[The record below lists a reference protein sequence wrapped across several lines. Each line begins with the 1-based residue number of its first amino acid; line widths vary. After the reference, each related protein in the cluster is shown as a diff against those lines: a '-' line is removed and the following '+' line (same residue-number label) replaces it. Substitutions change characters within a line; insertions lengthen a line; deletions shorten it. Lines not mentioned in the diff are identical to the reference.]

1 MSHPLSA
8 AARVQ
13 VLAEALPYIQKF
25 SGQIVVVKYGGAAMA
40 REDLRT
46 EVIRDMVF
54 LATVGLKPVIVHGG
68 GPEINSWLSRL
79 NIPTQF
85 VNGLRVTDAAT
96 MEVVE
101 MVLVGKVNK
110 EIVEMINQA
119 GGRAV
124 GLCGRDGKTIQA
136 RRYVETEDAI
146 GFVGDIAS
154 IDVKL
159 ISTLLEAGYIP
170 VISSVSSDGT
180 GQAYNINADT
190 AAGELAAALEAEK
203 LILLTDTPGLLQQK
217 DDPNSLIHQ
226 LDLHKARHLIE
237 TGIVGGGMIPK
248 LQCCIRALAQGVR
261 SAHILDGRLLHSL
274 LLEIFT
280 DEGVGTMLV
289 SSSEG
294 YLRTQREHD

>member
-1 MSHPLSA
+1 
-8 AARVQ
+8 
-13 VLAEALPYIQKF
+13 
-25 SGQIVVVKYGGAAMA
+25 
-40 REDLRT
+40 
-46 EVIRDMVF
+46 
-54 LATVGLKPVIVHGG
+54 
-68 GPEINSWLSRL
+68 
-79 NIPTQF
+79 
-85 VNGLRVTDAAT
+85 
-96 MEVVE
+96 

-124 GLCGRDGKTIQA
+124 GLCGRDGRTIQA
-136 RRYVETEDAI
+136 RRYAETEDAI

-154 IDVKL
+154 IDVQL
-159 ISTLLEAGYIP
+159 ISTLLKAGYIP
-170 VISSVSSDGT
+170 VISSVSSDST

-217 DDPNSLIHQ
+217 DDPNSLIQQ

-237 TGIVGGGMIPK
+237 TGIVAGGMIPK

-289 SSSEG
+289 SSERH
-294 YLRTQREHD
+294 LLIEKEHD

>member
-8 AARVQ
+8 ATRVQ

-25 SGQIVVVKYGGAAMA
+25 SGQIVVVKYGGAAMT
-40 REDLRT
+40 REDLRV

-68 GPEINSWLSRL
+68 GPEINAWLSRL

-85 VNGLRVTDAAT
+85 VNGLRVTDGAT

-136 RRYVETEDAI
+136 RRYAENGDAI

-154 IDVKL
+154 IDVQL

-170 VISSVSSDGT
+170 VISSVSSDST

-203 LILLTDTPGLLQQK
+203 LILLTDTPGLLQEK
-217 DDPNSLIHQ
+217 DNPGSLIPQ

-237 TGIVGGGMIPK
+237 TGVVAGGMIPK

-289 SSSEG
+289 SSER
-294 YLRTQREHD
+294 YLRTEEEDD